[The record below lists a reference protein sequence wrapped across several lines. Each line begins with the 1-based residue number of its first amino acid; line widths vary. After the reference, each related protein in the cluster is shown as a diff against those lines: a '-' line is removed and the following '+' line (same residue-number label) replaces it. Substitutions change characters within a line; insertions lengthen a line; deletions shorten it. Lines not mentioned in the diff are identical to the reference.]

1 MERADI
7 LVIAGKELPV
17 DRQLIGVGVHGGL
30 DPGIGGRF
38 GDDDLR
44 RRHNRG
50 AAIVDPRRHR
60 EPAAVLTTLEDE
72 SLWRLFV
79 EERRAVGLPVDIE
92 RGHTCRREC
101 SPV

>member
-1 MERADI
+1 MNGADI
-7 LVIAGKELPV
+7 LVIAGKELPI
-17 DRQLIGVGVHGGL
+17 DRQLIGVGVDGGL

-44 RRHNRG
+44 RRDHGR
-50 AAIVDPRRHR
+50 AAIVDPRSHH

-79 EERRAVGLPVDIE
+79 EERRAVGLPVDME
-92 RGHTCRREC
+92 RGHPCRREC